1 MVELY
6 STKRGQ
12 GVTSTYNF
20 DYSCGAIF
28 RDGNPRGEIHSGVV
42 VGGGWR

>member
-1 MVELY
+1 MLSV
-6 STKRGQ
+6 TRGQ
-12 GVTSTYNF
+12 PTSTYNF